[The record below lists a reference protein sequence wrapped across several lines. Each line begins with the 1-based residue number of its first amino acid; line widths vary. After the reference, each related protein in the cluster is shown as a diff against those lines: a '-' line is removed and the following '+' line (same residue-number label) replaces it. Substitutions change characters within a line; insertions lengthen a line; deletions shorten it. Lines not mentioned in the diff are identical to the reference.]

1 MCINVFELLNP
12 LVYADAYI
20 TALQFVEPVEE
31 IVHGIAS
38 VKTVLKNV
46 MGRCKTNRVF
56 WLVRRGGKDG
66 MLKKYPRLFLHLHN
80 R

>member
-1 MCINVFELLNP
+1 LCIDVFEFLDP

-20 TALQFVEPVEE
+20 TALQFIESVEE
-31 IVHGIAS
+31 GIHGIAS
-38 VKTVLKNV
+38 VTMVWKNV